1 MPGTVTFSNPNFP
14 GNGKRGSVEM
24 GKRQSHSTGT
34 SGLLKSGGVVKLD
47 DISQEGVKAGK
58 PQRSYSHAIAS
69 AHRTIVHMEEKNHE
83 STRNMM
89 KLFLGIVLAAGLLA
103 TFGVIFYVSTTDGS
117 KVHGTTW
124 RTSNDDPVAVSSAV
138 TRVSMDDEFGALVDE
153 SRRRRRRLEEGDVEE
168 SSLTDSAQC
177 VSLRA
182 TTDKMKRIFVSGEGG
197 ESFSCKIGST
207 MVNCES
213 VTAAFT
219 CETGEKVAYSPD
231 GERRLG
237 VVAHPEGETEHSL
250 ITNEDHHVHG
260 RTLWFWKFLAALFGI
275 EEVEAEVEEE
285 FESRPNKAVDC
296 QTTSWTSYGQCSYNY
311 DGNGNWMNRNF
322 GSTRCV
328 QIKSRTVSTHAA
340 HGGRSCG
347 DLSQT
352 RTCSCP
358 SSIDDK
364 ITYGEECDDG
374 NSVNGDGCSS
384 TQTIEEG
391 FLCSP
396 SAPTS
401 SSYFVNSKSS
411 CHGLWNNGVLEF
423 GEDCDD
429 GNENPN
435 DGCHNGVR
443 DTNYICDH
451 ENFPG
456 QACTKARIRRDWN
469 QLDDTEKELY
479 VSAINDL
486 KKSGI
491 YDDFVHVH
499 GLTNNKE
506 YAHGTGGFL
515 PWHRWYLFQFEEAL
529 RNQDDKYKDDPN
541 TSDEDLNIGCVGA
554 GKHGFEGFWVVPKLP
569 THPDKTCL
577 SRSRS
582 LESDGTEGFTSAADM
597 IETIMQFDTYGA
609 YGGFRAKLEGLP
621 HANPHN
627 LLGGHIRT
635 FVSPADPLFF
645 SHHTYVDKL
654 WAMWQDCHNHED
666 VDKAAIS
673 GSGDD
678 YYMHVFDKNSEN
690 VMDETQ
696 AKNLGLY
703 DGVDGALPFFAI
715 DPNSAAPSGA
725 CIEHTA
731 TPNNAAGSP
740 TAHSCTECVAYYDDW
755 CNSEW
760 TAALPG
766 QWDSTCVAICSNQ
779 CTAYCGTPP
788 TVIHASQF
796 NLLKENGLFPDSAE
810 GAQGSSVITPRSMH
824 NIKDPLLRYSYEP
837 DEFDKKIL
845 QSRLGT
851 CDMGHYM
858 WHYEGLSADSRRL
871 KFEEMSERRKLS
883 ESATEGLD
891 LIYDN
896 LEKTLT
902 AAMNDSDFIDD
913 RNIDLDGLQAIREKE
928 CKLLYKKYP
937 ITGKMT
943 PDEVFWRRWGKRKD
957 FNAGVLK
964 GKCEEFLNK

>member
-1 MPGTVTFSNPNFP
+1 MKAAKQARLSNPTPN
-14 GNGKRGSVEM
+14 N
-24 GKRQSHSTGT
+24 
-34 SGLLKSGGVVKLD
+34 
-47 DISQEGVKAGK
+47 A
-58 PQRSYSHAIAS
+58 QRS
-69 AHRTIVHMEEKNHE
+69 
-83 STRNMM
+83 
-89 KLFLGIVLAAGLLA
+89 
-103 TFGVIFYVSTTDGS
+103 
-117 KVHGTTW
+117 
-124 RTSNDDPVAVSSAV
+124 
-138 TRVSMDDEFGALVDE
+138 
-153 SRRRRRRLEEGDVEE
+153 SR
-168 SSLTDSAQC
+168 
-177 VSLRA
+177 
-182 TTDKMKRIFVSGEGG
+182 
-197 ESFSCKIGST
+197 
-207 MVNCES
+207 
-213 VTAAFT
+213 
-219 CETGEKVAYSPD
+219 
-231 GERRLG
+231 
-237 VVAHPEGETEHSL
+237 
-250 ITNEDHHVHG
+250 
-260 RTLWFWKFLAALFGI
+260 
-275 EEVEAEVEEE
+275 
-285 FESRPNKAVDC
+285 
-296 QTTSWTSYGQCSYNY
+296 
-311 DGNGNWMNRNF
+311 RNF

-443 DTNYICDH
+443 DTNYICDV
-451 ENFPG
+451 PG

-529 RNQDDKYKDDPN
+529 RNQDDKYKDVTIPYWDWGEEADLCAAQGGCRYLDEKSEIIAAFGGPGSSQTSMGQSQAFGVNFAEGQLGSSETVGPFGSSAQDPN

-673 GSGDD
+673 SSGDD

-725 CIEHTA
+725 CIDHTA

-788 TVIHASQF
+788 TVIHASQVSEVASEAKRRVKRTVGEQRAMLKCTSSILTLSC
-796 NLLKENGLFPDSAE
+796 NSPLRPSSSRSSTYSRRTASSLTRLRELRDLASSLLVACTTSRTLCSAT
-810 GAQGSSVITPRSMH
+810 ATSPMSSTRKSSSPGSVLATW
-824 NIKDPLLRYSYEP
+824 
-837 DEFDKKIL
+837 
-845 QSRLGT
+845 GT
-851 CDMGHYM
+851 TCGTTRACRRTAG
-858 WHYEGLSADSRRL
+858 GLSSRR
-871 KFEEMSERRKLS
+871 
-883 ESATEGLD
+883 
-891 LIYDN
+891 
-896 LEKTLT
+896 
-902 AAMNDSDFIDD
+902 
-913 RNIDLDGLQAIREKE
+913 
-928 CKLLYKKYP
+928 
-937 ITGKMT
+937 
-943 PDEVFWRRWGKRKD
+943 
-957 FNAGVLK
+957 
-964 GKCEEFLNK
+964 